1 MGSPDYTPSFDRPS
15 MTRFENSTRC
25 FDETETRETEE
36 IEPLNS
42 IEKQLYDNIAD
53 ILPKPTCEWTENDF
67 PDLPNHPDNVLTG
80 LLQAYSRFLHRFDTS
95 GRCVEGED
103 ASTTA
108 LSLRS
113 ILELLLKIG
122 ILVGDIIFVA
132 YAVKVR
138 RLEAEADITLL
149 WMSTIF
155 WLILLWLIFKHLK
168 VLGKECGSC
177 FHFFVC
183 MADRWSHAWKAS
195 YKGVKLSWEKALGR
209 CTSGS
214 RNILLIRKK
223 IMKLFLMV
231 VLNLITVLYLIF
243 FVLMRNPRNFVS
255 LIGIVA
261 MVLICMLI
269 SVHPAKIKWQPV
281 LMGFFL
287 QFTFAVLTLQTKF
300 GYTVFEF
307 IGAQTTALMDNSGVG
322 ALFVFGD
329 LFRVEC
335 FAIKVL
341 PLVVFFSSF
350 ISIMFHLGWVQQFII
365 QPSNFIRHIMGT
377 TGPETINA
385 ITNIF
390 LSMNEAPLLIKPYMS
405 QMTNSELHAI
415 MVNGFASIAGPVMVV
430 YITFGVPANHLLIA
444 CVMSAPAALA
454 IAKIIYPETKQAPL
468 AKGIKSTLHSSPFT
482 NLIEAATVGA
492 LEAIPLCAGI
502 IVNLMAF
509 LSIFSVFNRILTW
522 LGHRIGM
529 AQDLTFEGSL
539 IFAYLL
545 WPLAFGMG
553 VPAEDCFKVGELVG
567 IKTVLSEF
575 IAFKRLGQLIEDSS
589 VYDSFHNKSLPV
601 TYFAN
606 GSIIITDGLSNRT
619 LQYGFLHSRKTAV
632 ISSYAL
638 CGFANVGS
646 VGILLGTFIKLL
658 PHRRKDLSGMVVHGM
673 IGGTIAAFVTACF
686 AGLLY
691 DPNL

>member
-1 MGSPDYTPSFDRPS
+1 
-15 MTRFENSTRC
+15 MTGPKNST
-25 FDETETRETEE
+25 FSSDEIESRAVEE
-36 IEPLNS
+36 IEPLKS
-42 IEKQLYDNIAD
+42 IDKELFNDISK

-67 PDLPNHPDNVLTG
+67 PDLPNHADSALNR
-80 LLQAYSRFLHRFDTS
+80 LLQAYSRSLSRFSASERVVEDTDIASISLLH
-95 GRCVEGED
+95 G
-103 ASTTA
+103 ST
-108 LSLRS
+108 LG
-113 ILELLLKIG
+113 LLLKIG
-122 ILVGDIIFVA
+122 ILVGDVIFVA
-132 YAVKVR
+132 YAIEVR
-138 RLEAEADITLL
+138 RLQTEADVTLL
-149 WMSTIF
+149 S
-155 WLILLWLIFKHLK
+155 
-168 VLGKECGSC
+168 
-177 FHFFVC
+177 
-183 MADRWSHAWKAS
+183 
-195 YKGVKLSWEKALGR
+195 
-209 CTSGS
+209 
-214 RNILLIRKK
+214 
-223 IMKLFLMV
+223 LMV
-231 VLNLITVLYLIF
+231 VLGLITVFYLIF
-243 FVLMRNPRNFVS
+243 FVLMRNPKNLVS

-261 MVLICMLI
+261 MVLMCMLI
-269 SVHPAKIKWQPV
+269 SVHPDRIKWQPV
-281 LMGFFL
+281 MMGFFL
-287 QFTFAVLTLQTKF
+287 QFTFAVLTLQTKV
-300 GYTVFEF
+300 GYTIFEF
-307 IGAQTTALMDNSGVG
+307 IGAQTTALMDNSKVG
-322 ALFVFGD
+322 ASFVFGD
-329 LFRVEC
+329 LFLMDC

-350 ISIMFHLGWVQQFII
+350 ISIMFHLGWVQQFLI
-365 QPSNFIRHIMGT
+365 QPSNFIRNIMGT
-377 TGPETINA
+377 TGPETVNA

-430 YITFGVPANHLLIA
+430 YINFGIPANHLLIA

-454 IAKIIYPETKQAPL
+454 IAKILYPETKQAPL
-468 AKGIKSTLHSSPFT
+468 AKGTKNTLHSSPFT
-482 NLIEAATVGA
+482 NPIEAATVGA

-522 LGHRIGM
+522 LGHRVGM
-529 AQDLTFEGSL
+529 VRDLTFEL

-575 IAFKRLGQLIEDSS
+575 IAFERLGQLIRDSS
-589 VYDSFHNKSLPV
+589 IYDSFHNKSLPV
-601 TYFAN
+601 KAPNEVTFNPLGIQKVA
-606 GSIIITDGLSNRT
+606 
-619 LQYGFLHSRKTAV
+619 SRKTIV
-632 ISSYAL
+632 ITSYAL

-646 VGILLGTFIKLL
+646 VGILLGTFIKML